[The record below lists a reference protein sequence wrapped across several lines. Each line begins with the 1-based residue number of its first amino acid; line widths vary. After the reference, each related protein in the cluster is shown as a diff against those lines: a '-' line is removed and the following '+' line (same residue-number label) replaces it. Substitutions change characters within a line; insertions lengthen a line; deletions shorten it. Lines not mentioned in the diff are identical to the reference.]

1 VRVPFKFVTRH
12 AAKSAHFSRGIRAPG
27 RNNLLSPGM
36 QLSEIIALAWS
47 ALFVI
52 AVRILTGD
60 RSLLTTGALWFV
72 AGSIATVF
80 AISLA
85 ASF

>member
-1 VRVPFKFVTRH
+1 
-12 AAKSAHFSRGIRAPG
+12 
-27 RNNLLSPGM
+27 M